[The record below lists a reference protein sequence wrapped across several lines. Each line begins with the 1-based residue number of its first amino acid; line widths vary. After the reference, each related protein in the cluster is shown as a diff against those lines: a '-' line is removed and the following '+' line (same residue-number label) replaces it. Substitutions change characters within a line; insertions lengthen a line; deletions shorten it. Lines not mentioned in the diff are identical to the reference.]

1 MGKNRIKKYLLF
13 MYGNWFKLEETPELY
28 DHIKDVLETVL
39 SSPELS
45 FVTGEHSLIAC
56 IESKLPFNEIDELL
70 SEFLKPEIPVYFLMP
85 KPRNLGYRL
94 NPTLENHLFKKNLKN
109 TEQTNELMKEL
120 MDNFKKI
127 RKKGL
132 DSFMSELNKNLDNSK
147 LSIRPN
153 KLEGIMDYVE
163 NNVEILDIDIILDKI
178 YDSGLDSLTIN
189 EKEFLHN
196 QKK

>member
-13 MYGNWFKLEETPELY
+13 MYGNWYKLEETPELY

-45 FVTGEHSLIAC
+45 FVTGEHALIAC
-56 IESKLPFNEIDELL
+56 IESRLPFKEINDLL
-70 SEFLKPEIPVYFLMP
+70 SEFLKPEIPVYFLIP

-94 NPTLENHLFKKNLKN
+94 NPILESHLFKKKIENP
-109 TEQTNELMKEL
+109 EATNELMKEL
-120 MDNFKKI
+120 MDNFKKL

-132 DSFMSELNKNLDNSK
+132 ESFMSDLNKNLDNTR
-147 LSIRPN
+147 LRIRPN
-153 KLEGIMDYVE
+153 IRETIE
-163 NNVEILDIDIILDKI
+163 NNIEILDIDTILDKI

-189 EKEFLHN
+189 EKEFLNN

>member
-1 MGKNRIKKYLLF
+1 
-13 MYGNWFKLEETPELY
+13 MYGNWYKLEETPELY

-45 FVTGEHSLIAC
+45 FVTGEHALIAC
-56 IESKLPFNEIDELL
+56 IESKLPFNEINELL

-94 NPTLENHLFKKNLKN
+94 NPILESHLFKKKIEN

-132 DSFMSELNKNLDNSK
+132 ESFMSELDKNLK
-147 LSIRPN
+147 KTRLEIKPN
-153 KLEGIMDYVE
+153 MDTPIK
-163 NNVEILDIDIILDKI
+163 NNIEILDIDVILDKI

-189 EKEFLHN
+189 EKEFLNN

>member
-1 MGKNRIKKYLLF
+1 
-13 MYGNWFKLEETPELY
+13 MYGNWYKLEETPELY

-56 IESKLPFNEIDELL
+56 VESRLPFNEINDLL

-94 NPTLENHLFKKNLKN
+94 NPILENHLFNKNLKN
-109 TEQTNELMKEL
+109 SEPTNELIKEL
-120 MDNFKKI
+120 MDNFKKL

-132 DSFMSELNKNLDNSK
+132 ESFMSELNKNLDNTK
-147 LSIRPN
+147 LRIRPN
-153 KLEGIMDYVE
+153 IRETIE
-163 NNVEILDIDIILDKI
+163 NNIEILDIDTILDKI
-178 YDSGLDSLTIN
+178 YNSGLDSLTIN
-189 EKEFLHN
+189 EKEFLNN

>member
-1 MGKNRIKKYLLF
+1 

-189 EKEFLHN
+189 EKEFLNN